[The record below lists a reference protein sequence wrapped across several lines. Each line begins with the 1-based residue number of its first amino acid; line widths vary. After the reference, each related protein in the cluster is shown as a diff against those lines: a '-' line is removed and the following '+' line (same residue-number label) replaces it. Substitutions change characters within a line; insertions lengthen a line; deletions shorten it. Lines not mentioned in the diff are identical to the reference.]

1 MLAVGWRAE
10 SSSQQRPQTT
20 PRSQE
25 DVRLGTIGVNLPIT
39 VFDKDGRLV
48 TDLTKEDFEVK
59 EDKVVQEIRS
69 FSKENELPLTVSLL
83 MDVSNSVRPK
93 LKFEQEA
100 TMAFLD
106 TIVRPRKD
114 KALFVTFASV
124 VELQQD
130 FTDDLEAL
138 KTAIYAV
145 KSGGATALYD
155 AVYRSLEEKM
165 TTAAGRRAVIVIS
178 DGEDNSSEHTLDEV
192 VDLAQRVEAVIY
204 CIGTNNAGGFGVS
217 GGVHDAP
224 GNKELRK
231 IAEETGGRAYFP
243 SKILELERNFTEISK
258 ELRSQYVLF
267 YVSSNQTRDGVF
279 REIDV
284 KVPARKGLEARAKRG
299 YTAPKG

>member
-1 MLAVGWRAE
+1 
-10 SSSQQRPQTT
+10 
-20 PRSQE
+20 
-25 DVRLGTIGVNLPIT
+25 VRLGTIGVNLPIT
-39 VFDKDGRLV
+39 VFDKDGRLI
-48 TDLTKEDFEVK
+48 TELTKDDFEVT
-59 EDKVVQEIRS
+59 EDKVRQEIRS
-69 FSKENELPLTVSLL
+69 FSKENELPLSASLV
-83 MDVSNSVRPK
+83 MDISNSVRPK

-114 KALFVTFASV
+114 KALFVTFGSI
-124 VELQQD
+124 VELHQD

-138 KTAIYAV
+138 KNAIYSV

-155 AVYRSLEEKM
+155 GIYRVLEEKM
-165 TTAAGRRAVIVIS
+165 ATASGRRAIIVIS
-178 DGEDNSSEHTLDEV
+178 DGEDNSSEHTLEEV

-217 GGVHDAP
+217 GGVIDAP

-231 IAEETGGRAYFP
+231 IADETGGRAFFP
-243 SKILELERNFTEISK
+243 TKIIELERNFTEISK

-267 YVSSNQTRDGVF
+267 YVSSNQTRDGKF
-279 REIDV
+279 RDIDV
-284 KVPARKGLEARAKRG
+284 KIPGRKGVEARTKRG